1 MPATFIVVP
10 QWQGSVSARAM
21 RLIDGA
27 DAIRGDLPS
36 AATRSVEVPIG
47 AGEALETGISRFSS
61 VLRVRDRLR
70 ETLTELEGPTV
81 VIGGDCAVSLAAV
94 ERAAASGDDLAVIW
108 FDAHPDLNTPESS
121 PSGGFGGM
129 VLRTLLGDGAPELV
143 PPEGSRVLADRL
155 VLGGV
160 RDVDLGEE
168 LYIAGNGIRSL
179 TVDELSTP
187 DALVAALQATG
198 ASRVYV
204 HIDLDV
210 LDPAAI
216 SGLDYPEP
224 FGLSVETLTT
234 LIGAVRSQATLVGA
248 TIAGFAPATPTDAAD
263 DLPAILRIIG
273 SLTRG

>member
-1 MPATFIVVP
+1 
-10 QWQGSVSARAM
+10 M

-36 AATRSVEVPIG
+36 SATRSVEVPIG
-47 AGEALETGISRFSS
+47 AGEALETGIARFSS
-61 VLRVRDRLR
+61 VVRVRDRLR
-70 ETLTELEGPTV
+70 ETLAELDGPTV

-129 VLRTLLGDGAPELV
+129 VLRTLLGDGAEELV
-143 PPEGSRVLADRL
+143 PPEGSRVRADRL

-179 TVDELSTP
+179 TVDELATP
-187 DALVAALQATG
+187 DALVAALLATG

-204 HIDLDV
+204 HVDLDV
-210 LDPAAI
+210 LDPAAL

-224 FGLSVETLTT
+224 FGLSVETLTA
-234 LIGAVRSQATLVGA
+234 LIGAVRAQSTLVGA
-248 TIAGFAPATPTDAAD
+248 TIAGFAPATPADAAD

-273 SLTRG
+273 ALTRG

>member
-1 MPATFIVVP
+1 
-10 QWQGSVSARAM
+10 M

-36 AATRSVEVPIG
+36 SATRSVDVPVG
-47 AGEALETGISRFSS
+47 AGEALETGVARFSS
-61 VLRVRDRLR
+61 LLRVRDLLR
-70 ETLTELEGPTV
+70 ETLAELDGPTV

-94 ERAAASGDDLAVIW
+94 ERAASSADDLAVIW

-121 PSGGFGGM
+121 PSGGFSGM
-129 VLRTLLGDGAPELV
+129 VLRTILGEGPAELV
-143 PPEGSRVLADRL
+143 PPEGSRLRTDRL
-155 VLGGV
+155 VLAGV

-179 TVDELSTP
+179 TVDELLDP
-187 DALVAALQATG
+187 QALVAALAATD

-216 SGLDYPEP
+216 SGLDNPVP
-224 FGLSVETLTT
+224 FGLSVETLTA
-234 LIGAVRSQATLVGA
+234 LIGAVRSQATVVGA
-248 TIAGFAPATPTDAAD
+248 TIAGFAPAAPADAAE